1 MKINEAIRQIMKDKK
16 VTLLSMAK
24 SIGKERGNDVS
35 ARLNN
40 SNMTF
45 EKAVEML
52 DVLGYEVVLQEKKPG
67 QRRSDQLVIDQ
78 KEAEV

>member
-78 KEAEV
+78 KEAEA